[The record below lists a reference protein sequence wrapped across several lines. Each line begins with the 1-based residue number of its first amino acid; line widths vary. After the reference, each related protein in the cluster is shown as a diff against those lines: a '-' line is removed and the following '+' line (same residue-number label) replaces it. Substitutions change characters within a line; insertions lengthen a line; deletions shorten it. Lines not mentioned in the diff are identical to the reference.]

1 MVISRESQSRIL
13 AFILSMV
20 AFMALTFYSREILE
34 SDIFERK
41 TAFNRVFRSVV
52 GDVFSG
58 RLMNS
63 GVHPESS
70 GLVTFVSSEPLSDD
84 ALSYVGA
91 DGANGNGNG
100 SRGEKIESV
109 RGMTIEEIDG
119 RIFVRGVS
127 GYCADAMC
135 IDVKPAMVRADA
147 TKLFHELEAVSG
159 IPFGVTPFGAGN
171 PGFYSRFM
179 FSPLYIL
186 FTFITS
192 VFFYFVFV
200 RVFTR
205 FYVHDGIFMK
215 MQSLSQLL
223 EQRDSYTYGHAQRV
237 AKYSVEIAKYLGKP
251 QEFIDELKTSA
262 LCHDLGKILMPD
274 EVLFKHGSLTE
285 EEFDH
290 IRKHPIYSYNMVSE
304 IIGKESVANIV
315 RSHHERWDGSG
326 YPDGLSGTNI
336 PEASRILAVAD
347 VLDAMTTLRPYRDA
361 LSVFDFIAYMKSAS
375 GIHFDPALVDVVL
388 DMFASGRHFLGLI
401 PPVDPECAEKCPEE
415 KTTREAKQCEIP
427 IKQSA
432 VEDGLTALKIL
443 KEHGDSY

>member
-1 MVISRESQSRIL
+1 MVISRETQSRIL
-13 AFILSMV
+13 AFILAAI
-20 AFMALTFYSREILE
+20 AFVALTFYSREILE

-58 RLMNS
+58 RLMNPDVYS
-63 GVHPESS
+63 ESS
-70 GLVTFVSSEPLSDD
+70 GLITFVSAVPLSDD
-84 ALSYVGA
+84 AVLYA
-91 DGANGNGNG
+91 CPNEAGNK
-100 SRGEKIESV
+100 SCGEKIENV
-109 RGMTIEEIDG
+109 RGITIEKIDEH
-119 RIFVRGVS
+119 IFVRGIS
-127 GYCADAMC
+127 RFCADATC
-135 IDVKPAMVRADA
+135 SDVKPVMVRADA

-159 IPFGVTPFGAGN
+159 VPFGVTSFGAGD
-171 PGFYSRFM
+171 PSFYSRFM

-186 FTFITS
+186 FTSITS
-192 VFFYFVFV
+192 VFFYFIFV
-200 RVFTR
+200 RVLTR
-205 FYVHDGIFMK
+205 FYVHDGVFMK

-237 AKYSVEIAKYLGKP
+237 AKYSVEIAKRLGKS

-336 PEASRILAVAD
+336 PEASRILAIAD
-347 VLDAMTTLRPYRDA
+347 VLDAMTTLRPYRNA
-361 LSVFDFIAYMKSAS
+361 LSVFDFITYMKSAS

-388 DMFASGRHFLGLI
+388 DMFASGKYFLGLI
-401 PPVDPECAEKCPEE
+401 PPVDPECAEEQVNVTANNNTVRCGDSS
-415 KTTREAKQCEIP
+415 KQRSMIGD
-427 IKQSA
+427 SA
-432 VEDGLTALKIL
+432 VTLKIL
-443 KEHGDSY
+443 REHGDN